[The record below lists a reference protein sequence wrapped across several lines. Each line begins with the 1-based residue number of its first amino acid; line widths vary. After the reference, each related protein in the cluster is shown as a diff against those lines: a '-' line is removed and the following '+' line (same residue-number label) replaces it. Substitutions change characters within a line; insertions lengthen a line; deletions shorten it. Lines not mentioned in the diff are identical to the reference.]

1 MAYRQK
7 GNNAMKKKTIIAAM
21 ITIALAGYAIYWAF
35 YDMSRLPTGE
45 LISEVQSPGGTY
57 TLKSYRTDGG
67 ATTSYAIRGEL
78 KFNTENKKPKN
89 IYWEYRVENAEVEWL
104 DEDTVMINGVQ
115 LDVPDEKYDFRR
127 KQ

>member
-1 MAYRQK
+1 M
-7 GNNAMKKKTIIAAM
+7 
-21 ITIALAGYAIYWAF
+21 
-35 YDMSRLPTGE
+35 
-45 LISEVQSPGGTY
+45 QSPAGTY

-78 KFNTENKKPKN
+78 NFNAENKKPKN